1 MKKVYAVEK
10 EVKVDEDHVDIET
23 RVALIQA
30 LIPLGLEAV
39 MDVLQDQ
46 VRELAGSRYARKDA
60 EQSVRRWGK
69 QKGWVYLADQKLP
82 VEVPRMR
89 DVAAGV
95 EVPLKAYKSLQTPR
109 KMDEGLLLRVLKGI
123 SCRNYEACAEA
134 VPEAFGVS
142 ASSVSRRFIK
152 ATAKKLKQFQ
162 ERPLDDYDFVAL
174 FVDGKSFA
182 DEQMVIVLGVTMS
195 GEKIPLGFV
204 ETSTE
209 NERVCR
215 QLIQDLIRRGL
226 RYHEGLLAII
236 DGSKGLHSAI
246 RKTLKGYVR
255 IHRCQWHKRENVV
268 SYLPEPERP
277 RFRRKLQKAY
287 DHDSYQKAKAALEAL
302 KPELA
307 LLNQSALGS
316 LEEGLEET
324 LTLHRLGMLPFLK
337 RSFRTTNCIEA
348 INSMIADST
357 DKVKRW
363 SNSMQRHR
371 WLAATLLD
379 TQPRLRN
386 VSGYRHLPLLRQALK
401 NDLNLQHTQDLL
413 RA

>member
-255 IHRCQWHKRENVV
+255 IHRCQWHKPRECRQ
-268 SYLPEPERP
+268 LP
-277 RFRRKLQKAY
+277 
-287 DHDSYQKAKAALEAL
+287 S
-302 KPELA
+302 
-307 LLNQSALGS
+307 
-316 LEEGLEET
+316 
-324 LTLHRLGMLPFLK
+324 
-337 RSFRTTNCIEA
+337 
-348 INSMIADST
+348 
-357 DKVKRW
+357 
-363 SNSMQRHR
+363 
-371 WLAATLLD
+371 
-379 TQPRLRN
+379 
-386 VSGYRHLPLLRQALK
+386 
-401 NDLNLQHTQDLL
+401 
-413 RA
+413 